1 MVGYSSRV
9 LMEEELAKIE
19 RGEGLMEERE
29 NSLEHNG
36 REREKEQGRRQWKVG
51 LSNGNKIWVE
61 FGFEFALNPKTAH
74 QLFSN
79 LVWDPHKN

>member
-1 MVGYSSRV
+1 
-9 LMEEELAKIE
+9 
-19 RGEGLMEERE
+19 MEERE
-29 NSLEHNG
+29 
-36 REREKEQGRRQWKVG
+36 REQGRRQWKVG